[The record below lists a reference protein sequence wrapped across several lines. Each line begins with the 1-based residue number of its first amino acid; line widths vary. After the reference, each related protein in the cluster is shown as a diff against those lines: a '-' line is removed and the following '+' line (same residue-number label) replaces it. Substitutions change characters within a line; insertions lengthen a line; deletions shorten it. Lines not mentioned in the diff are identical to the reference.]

1 MERKYIKW
9 CTTVSAIAVISSITI
24 TATPSGARSSDDR
37 LSELVGVQGEISFPQ
52 DFPNG
57 FMFIGTF
64 AVAARGEGV
73 AELHSTYAR
82 PKDVAEFRQTG
93 IWSDGAVLIKE
104 VSSTIGARHTTGNA
118 FWRKDTKTWFLMI
131 KDAKGRFQNNPLW
144 GDGWGWAQ
152 FDPKDTTK
160 QIAKDYKSDCKQ
172 CHVPVATNDWIY
184 TYGYPGLGI
193 AGQRALPPTGAR
205 GASSAAPEAQKT
217 EGPSAAPPP
226 VPAGTATATMNQ
238 GHAAQG
244 KAAFEEN
251 CGGCHSAVTGEGGTG
266 PSLFGVFGRKAGSL
280 AGYQYS
286 AAMMNSNVVW
296 SRETLEKHL
305 ADTRNFI
312 PGNRMAKFFPG
323 LDDATA
329 RSDII
334 SYLETLK

>member
-1 MERKYIKW
+1 MERLYTKW
-9 CTTVSAIAVISSITI
+9 CVTISAVATISAITI
-24 TATPSGARSSDDR
+24 TATPGEARSSDDR
-37 LSELVGVQGEISFPQ
+37 FSELVGAGGEIAFPQ

-64 AVAARGEGV
+64 AVAAKGEGV

-93 IWSDGAVLIKE
+93 AWPDGAVLIKE
-104 VSSTIGARHTTGNA
+104 VSSTNGARHTTGNA
-118 FWRKDTKTWFLMI
+118 FWRKETKTWFLMV
-131 KDAKGRFQNNPLW
+131 KDAKGRFQSNPLW

-172 CHVPVATNDWIY
+172 WHVPVANNDWIY

-193 AGQRALPPTGAR
+193 AGQRAIPAAAGGA
-205 GASSAAPEAQKT
+205 AAETQKA
-217 EGPSAAPPP
+217 ERPSAAPPAA
-226 VPAGTATATMNQ
+226 PAGMAAGPMTQ
-238 GHAAQG
+238 GNAAQG
-244 KAAFEEN
+244 KVAFEES
-251 CGGCHSAVTGEGGTG
+251 CGGCHSAAAGANGTG

-286 AAMMNSNVVW
+286 PAMMNSNVVW

-305 ADTRNFI
+305 ADTKNFI
-312 PGNRMAKFFPG
+312 PGNRMGKFFPG
-323 LDDATA
+323 LEDVAA
-329 RSDII
+329 RGNVIN
-334 SYLETLK
+334 